1 SSGFSRTSAGT
12 QSRSIRR
19 IRAVRRPRASCRSD
33 RSALLAPAPETGG
46 SWLAA
51 GCASISR
58 WNAKIRPTNHARSRR
73 LGADVG
79 ARRTAPPGS
88 TAPRQLTYGP
98 LYALSA
104 DAVQRA
110 RRADHVFR
118 ARRAAVRRRD
128 GGAKRARH
136 RTLGRRGALRVRA
149 AAVTEIVSDT
159 FFVPQK
165 MSDTTD
171 GVAIPGIRVTKPRP
185 PSLPFRP
192 LCRAAAYGTR
202 GRGTGAHRSSRAT
215 ARGTASR
222 ASDRGTRPARARG
235 RRR

>member
-1 SSGFSRTSAGT
+1 DE
-12 QSRSIRR
+12 
-19 IRAVRRPRASCRSD
+19 RP
-33 RSALLAPAPETGG
+33 
-46 SWLAA
+46 
-51 GCASISR
+51 
-58 WNAKIRPTNHARSRR
+58 
-73 LGADVG
+73 
-79 ARRTAPPGS
+79 
-88 TAPRQLTYGP
+88 
-98 LYALSA
+98 ALSRVRLA
-104 DAVQRA
+104 HGGGALVVRDAVQRD

-118 ARRAAVRRRD
+118 ARRAAVRRRN

-136 RTLGRRGALRVRA
+136 RAHGRRGSLRVRA

-192 LCRAAAYGTR
+192 LCRAAAYGTL